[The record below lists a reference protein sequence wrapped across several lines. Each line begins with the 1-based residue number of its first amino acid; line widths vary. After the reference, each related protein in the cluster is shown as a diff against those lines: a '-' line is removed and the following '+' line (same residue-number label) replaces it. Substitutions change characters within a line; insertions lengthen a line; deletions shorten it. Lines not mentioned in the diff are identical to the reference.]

1 VNVVAAWGWMQLG
14 VLLGVLALT
23 TALFSLYGLSAL
35 RRRRGAIDRHEIVT
49 GRSPATPFA
58 AIGGVA
64 TVISAAAVGILLI
77 ILLAVWIA
85 N

>member
-1 VNVVAAWGWMQLG
+1 MNVVAAWGWKQLG

-23 TALFSLYGLSAL
+23 TTLFSLYGWSAL
-35 RRRRGAIDRHEIVT
+35 RRRRVRQDVAAGTSE
-49 GRSPATPFA
+49 ATPFI

-64 TVISAAAVGILLI
+64 TVISAAAVGVLLI
-77 ILLAVWIA
+77 VLLAVWLT

>member
-1 VNVVAAWGWMQLG
+1 MNVIGAWGWMQLA

-64 TVISAAAVGILLI
+64 TVISAAAVGVLLI

>member
-1 VNVVAAWGWMQLG
+1 VNLVAAWGWKQLG

-23 TALFSLYGLSAL
+23 TTLFSLYGWSAV
-35 RRRRGAIDRHEIVT
+35 RRRRVRQDVAAGTSE
-49 GRSPATPFA
+49 ATPFV

-64 TVISAAAVGILLI
+64 VVISVMAVGVLLV
-77 ILLAVWIA
+77 ILLAVWVT

>member
-1 VNVVAAWGWMQLG
+1 VNVIAAWGWMQLL

-35 RRRRGAIDRHEIVT
+35 RRRRGAVDRHEIVT
-49 GRSPATPFA
+49 GRSAATPFA

-64 TVISAAAVGILLI
+64 TVISAAAVGVLLI